1 MPRRAPAPHHRPSG
15 RFRPSS
21 TDRARGL
28 PHAVHTALHQATYAF
43 PPVTHAADTSA
54 TTTISLPPT
63 LESSEIK
70 RSPIPTVIDQVE
82 FVVQAG
88 AGGAGIAS
96 MRREKFV
103 PHGGPDGGDGGR
115 GGSVVLVAD
124 ARVAGLGAYRDGRP
138 RVAQAGHAGSSALR
152 KGAAGEDLELPV
164 PVGSIVWDGAQRLAD
179 LTGQGERVVVAR
191 GGRGGWGNK
200 RFATPTRR
208 APRFAQKGAPGERR
222 ALRIELKLLADV
234 GLVGLPN
241 AGKSTLLGAW
251 SAAHPR
257 VAPYPF
263 TTLEPELGVVELG
276 YDSFVAADMPGL
288 IEGASQ
294 GVGLGHEFLRHVER
308 TRVLVHVLDMTRDDP
323 LGDRDLINEELATFG
338 HGLADKPQVLALNK
352 IDDPDAAAHVEL
364 LEEQV
369 AALGVPWLAISAA
382 AGEGTMA
389 LARRAF
395 QVLQEQLERE
405 AREPAP
411 APLLQPEPRV
421 RERVRAERGA
431 DGTAVVHGPTAEWLA
446 MTLDIE
452 DLEAREEL
460 LDRLRRLGVQRAL
473 TRLGVRMGE
482 RIRVG
487 EVELTWE

>member
-1 MPRRAPAPHHRPSG
+1 M
-15 RFRPSS
+15 
-21 TDRARGL
+21 
-28 PHAVHTALHQATYAF
+28 
-43 PPVTHAADTSA
+43 
-54 TTTISLPPT
+54 
-63 LESSEIK
+63 
-70 RSPIPTVIDQVE
+70 IDQVE
-82 FVVQAG
+82 FAVRAG
-88 AGGAGIAS
+88 AGGDGLVS

-124 ARVAGLGAYRDGRP
+124 AKVAGLGAYRDGRP
-138 RVAQAGHAGSSALR
+138 RAALDGSAGGSAQR
-152 KGAAGEDLELPV
+152 KGAAGEPLELPV
-164 PVGSIVWDGAQRLAD
+164 PVGSIAWAGAERLAD
-179 LTGQGERVVVAR
+179 LTEHGQRVIVAR

-200 RFATPTRR
+200 RFTTPTRR
-208 APRFAQKGAPGERR
+208 APRFAQRGAPGERR
-222 ALRIELKLLADV
+222 ELRIELKLLADV

-288 IEGASQ
+288 IEGASR
-294 GVGLGHEFLRHVER
+294 GVGLGHEFLRHIER

-323 LGDRDLINEELATFG
+323 LADRALINEELAAFG
-338 HGLADKPQVLALNK
+338 HGLAGKPQVLALNK

-369 AALGVPWLAISAA
+369 EGLDLPWLAVSAA
-382 AGEGTMA
+382 SGEGTMQ
-389 LARRAF
+389 LAQRAF
-395 QVLQEQLERE
+395 QVLREELERE
-405 AREPAP
+405 AAAP
-411 APLLQPEPRV
+411 AAPVLRPEPRV

-431 DGTAVVHGPTAEWLA
+431 DGRAVVRGRTAEWLA
-446 MTLDIE
+446 QTLDAE
-452 DLEAREEL
+452 NEEAREEL
-460 LDRLRRLGVQRAL
+460 FDRLKRLGVQRAL
-473 TRLGVRMGE
+473 TRLGVEPGE
-482 RIRVG
+482 RVLIG

>member
-1 MPRRAPAPHHRPSG
+1 M
-15 RFRPSS
+15 
-21 TDRARGL
+21 
-28 PHAVHTALHQATYAF
+28 
-43 PPVTHAADTSA
+43 
-54 TTTISLPPT
+54 
-63 LESSEIK
+63 
-70 RSPIPTVIDQVE
+70 IDQVE
-82 FVVQAG
+82 FVAQAG
-88 AGGAGIAS
+88 AGGSGISS

-124 ARVAGLGAYRDGRP
+124 TKVAGLGAYRDGRP
-138 RVAQAGHAGSSALR
+138 RTAAAGHAGSSSLR

-164 PVGSIVWDGAQRLAD
+164 PVGSIVWDGEQRLAD
-179 LTGQGERVVVAR
+179 LTEHGERVIVAR

-222 ALRIELKLLADV
+222 ALRIELKLLADI

-323 LGDRDLINEELATFG
+323 LADRALINEELATFG

-369 AALGVPWLAISAA
+369 EALGVPWLAVSAVS
-382 AGEGTMA
+382 GEGTMP

-395 QVLQEQLERE
+395 QVLQDQLERE
-405 AREPAP
+405 AEETPP
-411 APLLQPEPRV
+411 PPLLQPEPRV
-421 RERVRAERGA
+421 RERVRAERAA

-460 LDRLRRLGVQRAL
+460 LDRLKRLGVQRAL